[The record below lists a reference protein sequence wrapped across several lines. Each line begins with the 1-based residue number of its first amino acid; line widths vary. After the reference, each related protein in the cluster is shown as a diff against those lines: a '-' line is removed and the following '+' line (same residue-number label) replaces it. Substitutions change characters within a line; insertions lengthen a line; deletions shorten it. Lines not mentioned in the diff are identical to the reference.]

1 MDKEYQSGDVG
12 RAALRMALS
21 ETRVEESILREE
33 LAKLEIRAVAV
44 NFGGKFLDI
53 LPKIYE
59 SAIVA
64 AQRQHVIS
72 DTHVGDGSVLGAVE
86 SAIEQIKL
94 KSLGMNVGGKI
105 GVARW
110 HEHLCVAVYVGVGV
124 LRFNE
129 VAVGMAH
136 RVGISFHSLLDIICG
151 ITYYIRVTDCKQKS
165 SASHLTWRKLLRFM
179 YEFGS
184 G

>member
-1 MDKEYQSGDVG
+1 MTREYQSGDVG

-21 ETRVEESILREE
+21 ETRTDENNLKEE
-33 LAKLEIRAVAV
+33 LAESEIRAVAV
-44 NFGGKFLDI
+44 NFGGKFLEV

-86 SAIEQIKL
+86 SAIDQIKL
-94 KSLGMNVGGKI
+94 KAIGMNVGGKI
-105 GVARW
+105 GIARW
-110 HEHLCVAVYVGVGV
+110 KEHLCVAVYVGVGV

-136 RVGISFHSLLDIICG
+136 RVPRDNIDVKNK
-151 ITYYIRVTDCKQKS
+151 T
-165 SASHLTWRKLLRFM
+165 
-179 YEFGS
+179 
-184 G
+184 

>member
-1 MDKEYQSGDVG
+1 MTREYQSGDVG

-21 ETRVEESILREE
+21 ETRTDENDLKEE
-33 LAKLEIRAVAV
+33 LAESEIRAVAV
-44 NFGGKFLDI
+44 NFGGKFLEV

-86 SAIEQIKL
+86 SAIDQIKL
-94 KSLGMNVGGKI
+94 KAIGMNVGGKI
-105 GVARW
+105 GIARW
-110 HEHLCVAVYVGVGV
+110 KEHLCVAVYVGVGV

-136 RVGISFHSLLDIICG
+136 RVLRDDIDAKNKI
-151 ITYYIRVTDCKQKS
+151 
-165 SASHLTWRKLLRFM
+165 
-179 YEFGS
+179 
-184 G
+184 

>member
-1 MDKEYQSGDVG
+1 MIWIKNIKVVMLAG
-12 RAALRMALS
+12 RRCVWHFLKRGWKKVS
-21 ETRVEESILREE
+21 LREE

-94 KSLGMNVGGKI
+94 KSLGMNVGGKS
-105 GVARW
+105 V
-110 HEHLCVAVYVGVGV
+110 
-124 LRFNE
+124 
-129 VAVGMAH
+129 
-136 RVGISFHSLLDIICG
+136 
-151 ITYYIRVTDCKQKS
+151 
-165 SASHLTWRKLLRFM
+165 
-179 YEFGS
+179 
-184 G
+184 

>member
-1 MDKEYQSGDVG
+1 MTREYQSGDVG

-21 ETRVEESILREE
+21 ETRTDENNLKEE
-33 LAKLEIRAVAV
+33 LAESEIRAVAV
-44 NFGGKFLDI
+44 NFGGKFLEV

-86 SAIEQIKL
+86 SAIDQIKL
-94 KSLGMNVGGKI
+94 KAIGMNVGGKI
-105 GVARW
+105 GIARW
-110 HEHLCVAVYVGVGV
+110 KEHLCVAVYLGVGV

-136 RVGISFHSLLDIICG
+136 RVLRDDIDAKNKI
-151 ITYYIRVTDCKQKS
+151 
-165 SASHLTWRKLLRFM
+165 
-179 YEFGS
+179 
-184 G
+184 

>member
-33 LAKLEIRAVAV
+33 LAKLEIRA
-44 NFGGKFLDI
+44 FLDI

-136 RVGISFHSLLDIICG
+136 RV
-151 ITYYIRVTDCKQKS
+151 
-165 SASHLTWRKLLRFM
+165 LRDNLS
-179 YEFGS
+179 E
-184 G
+184 

>member
-72 DTHVGDGSVLGAVE
+72 DTHVAV
-86 SAIEQIKL
+86 SYTHLRA
-94 KSLGMNVGGKI
+94 
-105 GVARW
+105 
-110 HEHLCVAVYVGVGV
+110 HE
-124 LRFNE
+124 
-129 VAVGMAH
+129 
-136 RVGISFHSLLDIICG
+136 
-151 ITYYIRVTDCKQKS
+151 T
-165 SASHLTWRKLLRFM
+165 
-179 YEFGS
+179 
-184 G
+184 

>member
-1 MDKEYQSGDVG
+1 MTREYQSGDVG

-21 ETRVEESILREE
+21 ETRTDENNLKEE
-33 LAKLEIRAVAV
+33 LAESEIRAVAV
-44 NFGGKFLDI
+44 NFGGRFLEV

-86 SAIEQIKL
+86 SAIDQIKL
-94 KSLGMNVGGKI
+94 KAIGMNVGGKI
-105 GVARW
+105 GIARW
-110 HEHLCVAVYVGVGV
+110 KEHLCVAVYVGVGV

-136 RVGISFHSLLDIICG
+136 RVLRDDIDAKNKI
-151 ITYYIRVTDCKQKS
+151 
-165 SASHLTWRKLLRFM
+165 
-179 YEFGS
+179 
-184 G
+184 

>member
-105 GVARW
+105 GVTRW

-136 RVGISFHSLLDIICG
+136 RV
-151 ITYYIRVTDCKQKS
+151 
-165 SASHLTWRKLLRFM
+165 LRDDLS
-179 YEFGS
+179 E
-184 G
+184 